1 MNRSVLLRVVCL
13 AALLVVFGCASDSA
27 FAQRGGGHGGGG
39 GFHGGGGGF
48 HGGGAAYHGGAMGHS
63 YSYGGYHGGGYAG
76 GYHGGYNGY
85 HGGYYGGWHGGYHG
99 GYYGGYWGYPRYGW
113 GWGGWG
119 FGLSFNWGGY
129 WPSYPYAYGY
139 AAPYPYYPYPYYYYA
154 TPASDPSSDPPA
166 ENQSSPNVQDNL
178 PPAPSSATVAPGA
191 FYANSANMRHAASQ
205 RAVPATTATV
215 HYLNASY
222 TKEALPHLTPLAQN
236 AIRALRAMPPYARAE
251 QLSRY
256 GSLSPEEVKL
266 VRRAV
271 GMPPV

>member
-1 MNRSVLLRVVCL
+1 MNRSVLLRVVSL
-13 AALLVVFGCASDSA
+13 AVLLVVFGFAPDSA

-48 HGGGAAYHGGAMGHS
+48 HGGGVGYRGGAMGHS
-63 YSYGGYHGGGYAG
+63 YSYGGYHGG
-76 GYHGGYNGY
+76 GY

-99 GYYGGYWGYPRYGW
+99 GYYGRYWGYPGYGW

-119 FGLSFNWGGY
+119 FGLSFNWG

-139 AAPYPYYPYPYYYYA
+139 APGWVAPYSYYPYPYYYYA

-178 PPAPSSATVAPGA
+178 PPAPASATVAPSA
-191 FYANSANMRHAASQ
+191 YANSSNMRYASRAASQ

-222 TKEALPHLTPLAQN
+222 TRELLPPLTPLAQN
-236 AIRALRAMPPYARAE
+236 AIRALRSMPPYARAE

>member
-1 MNRSVLLRVVCL
+1 MNRSVLIRVISL
-13 AALLVVFGCASDSA
+13 AVLLVVFAFAPDSA

-39 GFHGGGGGF
+39 GFHSGGGGF
-48 HGGGAAYHGGAMGHS
+48 HGGGVAYHGGAVGHS
-63 YSYGGYHGGGYAG
+63 YSHGGYHGGGYASA
-76 GYHGGYNGY
+76 YHGGY

-99 GYYGGYWGYPRYGW
+99 GYWGYPGYGW

-129 WPSYPYAYGY
+129 WPSYPYAYSY
-139 AAPYPYYPYPYYYYA
+139 APGWVAPYPYYPYPYYYNA
-154 TPASDPSSDPPA
+154 APPSDPSSDPPA

-178 PPAPSSATVAPGA
+178 PPAPPSATVAPSA
-191 FYANSANMRHAASQ
+191 FYANSSNMRYASRAASQ

-222 TKEALPHLTPLAQN
+222 TKEALPPLTPLAQN
-236 AIRALRAMPPYARAE
+236 AIRALRSMPPYARAE

-271 GMPPV
+271 GMPPA